1 MTTPRHATDGR
12 IDRLNRR
19 ELLRAG
25 GLGAFGLNLAGLLQ
39 FGSAAAR
46 GAAPVSARVKS
57 SILIFYYGGPSQ
69 LDTWDM
75 KPNAPAEVRGG
86 FRPVATS
93 TPGVQI
99 CEHLPHCARI
109 MHKLAVVRSLHHP
122 MRNHNSAAV
131 EALCGRTPLR
141 GDLELLADDANSFP
155 CYGAIVSHQRP
166 GARDVPPHVALPHVM
181 YNVVKLPGQTAGYLG
196 AAYDPFHVN
205 GDPNAPN
212 FRVTELNLPA
222 QLSPDRLESRR
233 SLLAALDRQTPP
245 DGRVGSEE
253 AMKIYRERA
262 IDFLQSKRL
271 QGAFDLTR
279 EPDRIRD
286 RYGRHKLGQSMLLAR
301 RLVEAGV
308 RFVNVNDKINNGQ
321 LENWDSHENNFP
333 RLKDDLLPPAD
344 QAFAALIEDL
354 DARGLLE
361 STLVVALAEFGRTP
375 KINKTAGR
383 DHWPDCF
390 SAVLAG
396 GGVRG
401 GAVHGASD
409 RIAAYPHSDPVT
421 PGDLA
426 ATLFWRFGI
435 DPATEVR
442 DLTGRPFRLAEGEPL
457 SRLF

>member
-1 MTTPRHATDGR
+1 MADRVATDAQHA
-12 IDRLNRR
+12 RLSRR
-19 ELLRAG
+19 ELLRVG
-25 GLGAFGLNLAGLLQ
+25 GVGVFGLNAAGLLHL
-39 FGSAAAR
+39 GTAAAR
-46 GAAPVSARVKS
+46 AASAASPVKHC
-57 SILIFYYGGPSQ
+57 ILIFYYGGPSQ

-75 KPNAPAEVRGG
+75 KPNAPAEVRGA
-86 FRPVATS
+86 FRPIATS
-93 TPGVQI
+93 TPGVHI
-99 CEHLPHCARI
+99 CEHLPQCARI

-155 CYGAIVSHQRP
+155 CYGAVVSHQRP
-166 GARDVPPHVALPHVM
+166 GPRDVPPHVALPHVM

-196 AAYDPFHVN
+196 AAYNPFHVT

-212 FRVTELNLPA
+212 FRVTELDLPA
-222 QLSPDRLESRR
+222 NLSAERLESRR
-233 SLLAALDRQTPP
+233 SLLEALDQRAIR
-245 DGRVGSEE
+245 GGSEE
-253 AMKIYRERA
+253 AMKVYQGRA
-262 IDFLQSKRL
+262 LDFLQSQRL
-271 QGAFDLTR
+271 RGAFDLAR
-279 EPDRIRD
+279 EPDRVRD
-286 RYGRHKLGQSMLLAR
+286 RYGRHTLGQSMLLAR

-308 RFVNVNDKINNGQ
+308 RFINVNDKINNGQ
-321 LENWDSHENNFP
+321 LANWDSHENNFP
-333 RLKDDLLPPAD
+333 RHKDDLLPPAD
-344 QAFAALIEDL
+344 QAFSALVEDL

-401 GAVHGASD
+401 GAVYGSSD
-409 RIAAYPHSDPVT
+409 RIAAYPATDPVT

-442 DLTGRPFRLAEGEPL
+442 DLTGRPFRLADGEPL
-457 SRLF
+457 RRLF